1 MMLSGTSMNMMD
13 LNMWLKTI
21 GLGVNMFDIEEIR
34 LGRTL
39 GRVIEEEIKK
49 GNKLPDE
56 VLRAYEELYKHWQ
69 LQMDRELS

>member
-1 MMLSGTSMNMMD
+1 MNMMD

-34 LGRTL
+34 LGRKL
-39 GRVIEEEIKK
+39 CRVIEEEIKK

-69 LQMDRELS
+69 VQMDRELS